1 MIRLHNL
8 DRLYKDLQ
16 PALDNVSQMILKSGQ
31 VMLGEFTKEFEQ
43 RLANIAGAEHA
54 AIVGSGSDALYYA
67 LVAEQARGFVA
78 MPAQTYIATANSI
91 IRAGCNPLAID
102 VKKNGLMDWDL
113 LTSNLNVNVA
123 VWVGLFGNHEELPQD
138 IRIIEDAAQHF
149 GAPLQGNTASYSFD
163 PTKNLPNFGNGG
175 AVVSNDLAVI
185 DKVRELR
192 RHRRVDEHTG
202 GNSVMSERDCGEM
215 LVKLEH
221 FPFWTERR
229 QDIARDYHAQLS
241 QYVDFVTQT
250 TGQVSKFI
258 INTQHREELQQFL
271 AHRRIETKRAYSQP
285 LADVEQ
291 AAWNCHQFL
300 QIPCSPHTTDEELLE
315 VILAIKE
322 FFKEP
327 PLECVL

>member
-1 MIRLHNL
+1 MIRLYNL
-8 DRLYKDLQ
+8 DRLYKEIHRSLN
-16 PALDNVSQMILKSGQ
+16 NVSEMILKSGQ
-31 VMLGEFTKEFEQ
+31 VMLGEFTQEFEQ
-43 RLANIAGAEHA
+43 RIANVAGTRYA
-54 AIVGSGSDALYYA
+54 AVVGSGSDALYYA
-67 LVAEQARGFVA
+67 LVAEQAQGFVA

-91 IRAGCNPLAID
+91 IRAGCTPLAID
-102 VKKNGLMDWDL
+102 VKKNGLMDWDQI
-113 LTSNLNVNVA
+113 TTDVNVNAA
-123 VWVGLFGNHEELPQD
+123 VWVGLFGNTEKLPTD
-138 IRIIEDAAQHF
+138 IPLIEDGAQHF
-149 GAPLQGNTASYSFD
+149 GTPVQGNTASYSFD
-163 PTKNLPNFGNGG
+163 PTKNLPNFSNGG
-175 AVVSNDLAVI
+175 AVASHDASVI
-185 DKVRELR
+185 DRVKELR
-192 RHRRVDEHTG
+192 RHRRVGEHTG

-229 QDIARDYHAQLS
+229 QEIARDYHAQLS
-241 QYVDFVTQT
+241 QYVDCVTQP
-250 TGQVSKFI
+250 TGQVSKFVI
-258 INTQHREELQQFL
+258 DTPYRKELSKFL
-271 AHRRIETKRAYSQP
+271 SYRKIETKRAYSQP